1 MKSLLFSLLFFSLV
15 YMGCSDTTN
24 FLTDP
29 VKSYPELVKLPPRSS
44 SSLSVETV
52 FSVSQTIDGDQ
63 GGTII
68 LDESYEAENG
78 KTVTIYGKLKI
89 PKHAFQGTET
99 ITMSVDDE
107 FAAVHF
113 EPAMVFNKKLKLDL
127 EFTGLDLEN
136 MGFEDGKWDFAYI
149 SDDGQIEW
157 VKNNGIYFDLED
169 GLLSVHNAKL
179 HHFSRYGWCRGR
191 RNRN

>member
-1 MKSLLFSLLFFSLV
+1 MKSLIFSLLLISLV
-15 YMGCSDTTN
+15 LLGCTDSTD

-78 KTVTIYGKLKI
+78 ETVTIYGKLKI

-107 FAAVHF
+107 YAAVHF
-113 EPAMVFNKKLKLDL
+113 EPAMVFNQKLKLDL

-136 MGFEDGKWDFAYI
+136 MGFEDGEWDFAFI
-149 SDDGQIEW
+149 SDDGEIEI
-157 VKNNGIYFDLED
+157 VKKD
-169 GLLSVHNAKL
+169 GVEIDIDEGELSVEKAKL
-179 HHFSRYGWCRGR
+179 HHFSRYGWCR
-191 RNRN
+191 